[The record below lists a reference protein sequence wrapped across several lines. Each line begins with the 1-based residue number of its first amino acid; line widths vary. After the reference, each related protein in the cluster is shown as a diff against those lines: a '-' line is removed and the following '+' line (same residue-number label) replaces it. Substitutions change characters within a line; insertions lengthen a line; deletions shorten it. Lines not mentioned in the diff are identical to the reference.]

1 MVLPGNKK
9 AREQDTGVRKSHLSA
24 LLGDRDVGMG
34 GQGPGGLGSTAPAWP
49 EVGYGNFA
57 LDIEVRS
64 KNLLDPEN
72 SGVDAETHEI
82 SHLV

>member
-9 AREQDTGVRKSHLSA
+9 PREQDPGVRKSHLSA
-24 LLGDRDVGMG
+24 LLGDRDWGWEVR
-34 GQGPGGLGSTAPAWP
+34 GLGSTAPAWL
-49 EVGYGNFA
+49 EIGDGNFA

-72 SGVDAETHEI
+72 TGVDVETYKI